1 MSYTLTSP
9 TTGESMSLL
18 HREWEMLL
26 VLAQRNGWDPERAN
40 IDRYTVGGRVSREDA
55 ASMAAAIERALPDVP
70 TFVADGLTEEQRRK
84 PQPLT
89 ELRARRP
96 GNEQGDPLAYF
107 SGGQRLVLTNFINW
121 MGPGAFEVSL
131 MPGISPQF

>member
-1 MSYTLTSP
+1 
-9 TTGESMSLL
+9 MSLL

-26 VLAQRNGWDPERAN
+26 VLAQRYGWDPERGN
-40 IDRYTVGGRVSREDA
+40 IDRYAEGGRVSREDA

-107 SGGQRLVLTNFINW
+107 SGRGRVALTRFVHC
-121 MGPGAFEVSL
+121 MGPGAVEVSL
-131 MPGISPQF
+131 MPGISAQF

>member
-1 MSYTLTSP
+1 MSYMLTSP
-9 TTGESMSLL
+9 TTRERMSLL

-26 VLAQRNGWDPERAN
+26 VLAQRNGWDPERGA
-40 IDRYTVGGRVSREDA
+40 IDRYAEGGWVSREDA

-84 PQPLT
+84 PRPLT
-89 ELRARRP
+89 EFRART

-107 SGGQRLVLTNFINW
+107 SGRARATLARFVHL

>member
-1 MSYTLTSP
+1 MSYMLTSP

-18 HREWEMLL
+18 HREWELLL
-26 VLAQRNGWDPERAN
+26 VLAQRYGWDPERGN
-40 IDRYTVGGRVSREDA
+40 IDRYAEGGRVSREDA
-55 ASMAAAIERALPDVP
+55 ASMAAAIRRALPDVP
-70 TFVADGLTEEQRRK
+70 VFLADGLTEEERRT

-89 ELRARRP
+89 EFRARP

-107 SGGQRLVLTNFINW
+107 SGRGRVTLTSFVHW